1 MSKDQPAPEDI
12 VLALRKSLSML
23 RARYPL
29 RRLFLY
35 GSVARNE
42 ATGQSDVDL
51 LADIEPS
58 VGLRFVDLAEDLE
71 KILGRPVDLVTERS
85 LTQRYRE
92 AIKRECIDVEA

>member
-1 MSKDQPAPEDI
+1 
-12 VLALRKSLSML
+12 ML